1 MDLIHARDYP
11 QPRVPNETAYRVLI
25 VDDDLAQAEMVREFL
40 HISGFKGVERAANMR
55 EFWEKMGIEADETKE
70 MPASAKIAPRSD
82 GVYPAEKDHPY
93 DIILL
98 DYRLPDGNGLQLLE
112 QLTRR
117 KLQIPVIMITGQ
129 GNEQIAAQAIQ
140 HGASDYLLKSGD
152 YLITLPA
159 LIQKS
164 IQAQRLKS
172 SIQKSL
178 EQIRYQALLL
188 KNVGDAIVVWDLA
201 GRITYW
207 NPAATSLFG
216 VGPDE
221 RIGQPAAQVYLPCFN
236 PPITLP
242 DDSGRATERI
252 MGRTESSTHV
262 VRKFIGC
269 TGSTSG
275 ANFTQA
281 AIKNIAAKTIWVS
294 SRLTALR
301 DERKNN
307 RLIGYMDV
315 THDISHSVEAEQAL
329 RESEARYRAIVED
342 YQTELICRFKPN
354 GTLTFVNQVYCRYF
368 GLEREQLLGMNF
380 LYFVPESERAK
391 LIQHL
396 VSFGPNKTVA
406 TLDHQVALPNQGLRW
421 IQRTDRA
428 IFDTRGR
435 IFEFQSVGR
444 DITANKMMEVQV
456 RAAQAHLIQAAR
468 MATIG
473 EVASGV
479 AHQIYNPLTTII
491 ADAQILLRALPVDQP
506 GRDSAEAIEQA
517 GWRLQQVVQRLM
529 EFSRPAEEGG
539 EAHFEPVS
547 VAATI
552 RTAVSLVAANLETA
566 GFRVELSLDDQLPA
580 IQGNRG
586 QLEALW
592 VNLLLLARDAGEP
605 GSSHHIHITTRGGS
619 GTLDKHTSIVEICDD
634 GAPIPADQLPG
645 IFEPNF
651 VAAPSGRGS
660 GMEFSICREIVRQ
673 HGGQIV
679 AESFSGIP
687 DGETTQPQATRP
699 KTVFRITFSGR
710 LDDGIEVGSTNLDD
724 TRPSGVWTE

>member
-1 MDLIHARDYP
+1 MDTDTQHQAEAQHRA
-11 QPRVPNETAYRVLI
+11 ETAYRILI

-40 HISGFKGVERAANMR
+40 HISGFKEIDRAANIR
-55 EFWEKMGIEADETKE
+55 DFWEKMGFSQGDPGVMPVSTKFT
-70 MPASAKIAPRSD
+70 PR
-82 GVYPAEKDHPY
+82 Y

-98 DYRLPDGNGLQLLE
+98 DYRLPDGTGLNLLE
-112 QLTRR
+112 QLARR
-117 KLQIPVIMITGQ
+117 KYQIPVIMVTGQ
-129 GNEQIAAQAIQ
+129 GNERIAAQAILQ
-140 HGASDYLLKSGD
+140 GASDYLLKSGD
-152 YLITLPA
+152 YLISLPA
-159 LIQKS
+159 LIHKS
-164 IQAQRLKS
+164 IQANRLKL

-178 EQIRYQALLL
+178 DQIRYQAMLIN
-188 KNVGDAIVVWDLA
+188 NVRDAIVVWDLA

-207 NPAATSLFG
+207 NPAATDLFG
-216 VGPDE
+216 IGPEE
-221 RIGQPAAQVYLPCFN
+221 RIGQPVAQVYLSSFN

-242 DDSGRATERI
+242 NDAGRVTNRI
-252 MGRTESSTHV
+252 VDKNLGVGVTNPAEFSAETGIESTHI
-262 VRKFIGC
+262 VRKFIG
-269 TGSTSG
+269 G
-275 ANFTQA
+275 AGLAGEVGFA
-281 AIKNIAAKTIWVS
+281 RAAKTIWVS

-301 DERKNN
+301 DEKQHN

-315 THDISHSVEAEQAL
+315 SHDISRSVEAEQAL

-354 GTLTFVNQVYCRYF
+354 GTLTFVNEVYCRYF

-380 LYFVPESERAK
+380 LYFVPESERPK

-396 VSFGPNKTVA
+396 VSFGRNKNVA
-406 TLDHQVALPNQGLRW
+406 ALNHQVALPGQGLRW
-421 IQRTDRA
+421 MQRTDRA
-428 IFDTRGR
+428 IFDARGR

-444 DITANKMMEVQV
+444 DITDHKMMEAQV

-468 MATIG
+468 MSTIG

-491 ADAQILLRALPVDQP
+491 ADAQILLRNLPADQP

-529 EFSRPAEEGG
+529 EFSRPVD
-539 EAHFEPVS
+539 EAYEPVS

-552 RTAVSLVAANLETA
+552 QTAISLVIANLETA
-566 GFRVELSLDDQLPA
+566 GFRMELALDDQLPA

-592 VNLLLLARDAGEP
+592 VNLLLLARDAGEQ
-605 GSSHHIHITTRGGS
+605 GSSHCIRVATSGGPD
-619 GTLDKHTSIVEICDD
+619 TIVEICDD

-651 VAAPSGRGS
+651 VAAESGRGS
-660 GMEFSICREIVRQ
+660 GIEFSICREIVRQ
-673 HGGQIV
+673 HGGQITV
-679 AESFSGIP
+679 ESFAGTHAPRSNETAQEKVDTPNCSGSLQ
-687 DGETTQPQATRP
+687 GSRPQ
-699 KTVFRITFSGR
+699 TVFRITLPAR
-710 LDDGIEVGSTNLDD
+710 LDDGTNDD
-724 TRPSGVWTE
+724 TRPSGVRI